1 MSRVLACIDNSAAA
15 RPVLAVARVLA
26 PVLNATVQAVH
37 VREDG
42 DRTARAAATSLGL
55 PLRVLDGDPLEQL
68 ARLAAEDDVVGVVVG
83 ARGRPA
89 GRRPAGHLALGIA
102 NRVATPVIL
111 VPPDAELPSE
121 LHRVLVALEGT
132 PRNAR
137 RLKRTIELA
146 EGAGLELVVVH
157 VDDETSIPSFS
168 DQVQHETE
176 AYAHEFLARFAP
188 GAPAA
193 RLELRIGEPAEEI
206 LTTADSSCPDL
217 LAIGWPQSDD
227 PARGIVAREVL
238 DRSHRPVLLVA
249 LA

>member
-1 MSRVLACIDNSAAA
+1 MSRILACIDNSAAA
-15 RPVLAVARVLA
+15 RPVLAAARMLA

-42 DRTARAAATSLGL
+42 DRTARAAATASGIALQT
-55 PLRVLDGDPLEQL
+55 LDGDPFDQL
-68 ARLAAEDDVVGVVVG
+68 ASLAAEDDVVAVVIG
-83 ARGRPA
+83 ARGRPS
-89 GRRPAGHLALGIA
+89 GRRPAGHLALSIA
-102 NRVATPVIL
+102 NRVATPVIV
-111 VPPDAELPSE
+111 VPPDAELPAE

-137 RLKRTIELA
+137 RLKRTIEVA
-146 EGAGLELVVVH
+146 QGAGLELVVVH

-188 GAPAA
+188 GAQAA
-193 RLELRIGEPAEEI
+193 RLELRIGAAADEI
-206 LTTADSSCPDL
+206 LTAADASSPDL

-227 PARGIVAREVL
+227 PTRGVVAREVL
-238 DRSHRPVLLVA
+238 DRSHRPVLLA
-249 LA
+249 AFA